1 MKVSNLLAGLAGLAV
16 LVGLAGCGT
25 AAGATPAQAAD
36 KPPAGITVVGEGQ
49 VYAVPDVANVTFG
62 VETTGQTAKAAMDAN
77 SQQLNQVIAKLKS
90 LGVGDREIQSSGLN
104 VYPVYEQ
111 KQPQPQPD
119 SSNTP
124 PRIVGYRAS
133 NGVVVTIS
141 DLSKAPDVLDGVI
154 AAGANNVSGLNF
166 SIKDTSQLR
175 QQALSA
181 AGKQAQAKAKVV
193 ADSLGVKIVS
203 VASANED
210 ISVSPQPMPV
220 AARAA
225 ASSADS
231 VPVVGGELT
240 VTARLQVTYNIQ

>member
-1 MKVSNLLAGLAGLAV
+1 MKISNLLAGVAGLALLAGLAG
-16 LVGLAGCGT
+16 CGAQ
-25 AAGATPAQAAD
+25 AAATPAQAAD
-36 KPPAGITVVGEGQ
+36 KLPAGITVVGEGQ
-49 VYAVPDVANVTFG
+49 VYAVPDIARVNFG
-62 VETTGQTAKAAMDAN
+62 VETTGDTAKAAMDQN

-90 LGVGDREIQSSGLN
+90 LGVGDREIQSNGLS

-111 KQPQPQPD
+111 KSPQPEPT
-119 SSNTP
+119 NTP

-133 NGVVVTIS
+133 NSVTVTIS

-154 AAGANNVSGLNF
+154 AAGANNVSGLSF
-166 SIKDTSQLR
+166 SIRDDSQLR
-175 QQALSA
+175 QQALGE

-203 VASANED
+203 VASASED
-210 ISVSPQPMPV
+210 VSISSPPMPL

-231 VPVVGGELT
+231 VPVAAGEMT